1 MELKKKLDMKIVIS
15 ITFVLLILSSSLFLE
30 ENFVVAAVSTSKTI
44 TSTGLMISAG
54 TPTPPVT
61 GNRSNGIWTQAG
73 SSITTSE
80 LTALK
85 GHAITKIYVLAAE
98 WKWNEIV
105 PVASVAQLQSA
116 VALCHG
122 LGMKVYPWIGA
133 ISTWNGVSG
142 VNDGHCLDISTNTIR
157 ASNIAKLVTFVQA
170 YGFDG
175 MAEDVESP
183 DGSLNNFVDY
193 SNAARAAMNAIG
205 KEYFATVV
213 DAWLQDPMSN
223 PNQFTPQQIARLQVD
238 RLQVML
244 YGGYGGINPIYDMAA
259 KKTAFQDAM
268 DNLLTYATCPVGLVL
283 HSDTGGNYY
292 QDLHD
297 SQHWV
302 DEQFTLGTSKTH
314 LAGFDIFWHD
324 NFPSTNTQQWSEWDN
339 WSTKN

>member
-1 MELKKKLDMKIVIS
+1 MKNKLNQKKVLPIF
-15 ITFVLLILSSSLFLE
+15 FVLLILTSSLFLE
-30 ENFVVAAVSTSKTI
+30 QGFVVAAVSTSQNI
-44 TSTGLMISAG
+44 TSTGLIIYAS
-54 TPTPPVT
+54 TPTSET
-61 GNRSNGIWTQAG
+61 ENRTNGIWTQTG

-80 LTALK
+80 LAALK
-85 GHAITKIYVLAAE
+85 GHGITKIYVLAAE

-105 PVASVAQLQSA
+105 PVVSIAQLQSA
-116 VALCHG
+116 VALCHD

-183 DGSLNNFVDY
+183 DGSLDNFVDY
-193 SNAARAAMNAIG
+193 SNAARAAMFAIG

-213 DAWLQDPMSN
+213 DAWLQDPLSN

-268 DNLLTYATCPVGLVL
+268 DNLLTYVTCPVGLVL

-292 QDLHD
+292 QDLHI
-297 SQHWV
+297 SMQWV

-314 LAGFDIFWHD
+314 LAGFDIFWHE
-324 NFPSTNTQQWSEWDN
+324 NFPSTDTQQWSEWDS